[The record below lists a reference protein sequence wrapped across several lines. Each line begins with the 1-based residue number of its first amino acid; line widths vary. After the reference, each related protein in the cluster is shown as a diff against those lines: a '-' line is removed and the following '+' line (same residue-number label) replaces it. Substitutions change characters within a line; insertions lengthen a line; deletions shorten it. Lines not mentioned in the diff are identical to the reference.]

1 MKKIVIIGA
10 GASGMFFAL
19 NTNTD
24 KYDVTILEKN
34 KTVGK
39 KLLMTGNGK
48 CNFWNDDMNINHFH
62 SSENLDNIITND
74 LILEVPNKI
83 DSLGIE
89 KKCKNGYYYP
99 FTNKASTIKDTFFE
113 EIENKNIKIIYDYD
127 VNSLKKDEDG
137 YLINNEIH
145 ADIVI
150 LSTGGLTYPKTGS
163 NGDGLNILKSLGHD
177 IVKPLPSLVQLI
189 TKKENYLKVWHGIR
203 EDANVSLYIDDKLI
217 KSEEGELQLTDY
229 GISGICVFNISRDAS
244 IALDQKRKVNVK
256 IDFMPFCDNVKTFLK
271 GKNTNL
277 SILSVL
283 KRIINESLAKIILD
297 ESHIKYNVLV
307 KNLSDKEL
315 TRLETSIKEF
325 NLEIVNTK
333 SFDSA
338 QVTRGGVSLKDIN
351 SRFESKKC
359 KNLYIIGE
367 ALDVDGD
374 CGGYN
379 LAFAFMSAYRASKG
393 LNNDKD

>member
-19 NTNTD
+19 NINTD

-83 DSLGIE
+83 DNLGIE

-99 FTNKASTIKDTFFE
+99 FTNKASTIKDTFLE
-113 EIENKNIKIIYDYD
+113 EIENKNIKIIYNYD
-127 VNSLKKDEDG
+127 VNSLKKEEDG

-203 EDANVSLYIDDKLI
+203 EDAKVSLYIDDKLI

-256 IDFMPFCDNVKTFLK
+256 IDFMSFCDNVKTFLK
-271 GKNTNL
+271 EKNTNL
-277 SILSVL
+277 SVLSVL
-283 KRIINESLAKIILD
+283 KRIINEALAKIILD

-315 TRLETSIKEF
+315 TRLETGIKEF

-393 LNNDKD
+393 LNND